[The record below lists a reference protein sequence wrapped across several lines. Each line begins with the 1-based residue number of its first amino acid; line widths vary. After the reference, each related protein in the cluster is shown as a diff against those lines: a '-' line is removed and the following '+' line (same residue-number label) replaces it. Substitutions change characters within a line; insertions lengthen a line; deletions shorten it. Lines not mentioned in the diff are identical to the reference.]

1 MKSYRYLTSQFQVN
15 EIVCEHKIRYIYRMT
30 NPNHPNQEDMRL
42 ISVLHALADPIRL
55 EIVRCLAEAG
65 ERTCGTYEMNI
76 AKSTLSHHFK
86 VLREAGVVKVRID
99 GKHRY
104 YSLRKEDIETAFP
117 GLVSSILRVGKERW

>member
-1 MKSYRYLTSQFQVN
+1 
-15 EIVCEHKIRYIYRMT
+15 MT
-30 NPNHPNQEDMRL
+30 NLNHPNKEDMRL

-117 GLVSSILRVGKERW
+117 GLVSSILRVDKKRW

>member
-1 MKSYRYLTSQFQVN
+1 MN
-15 EIVCEHKIRYIYRMT
+15 
-30 NPNHPNQEDMRL
+30 NPIHPNQEDMTL

-55 EIVRCLAEAG
+55 EIVRCLAETG
-65 ERTCGTYEMNI
+65 ERTCGMYDMNI

-104 YSLRKEDIETAFP
+104 YSLRKDDIETAFP
-117 GLVSSILRVGKERW
+117 HLLSSILAVDTERW

>member
-1 MKSYRYLTSQFQVN
+1 MN
-15 EIVCEHKIRYIYRMT
+15 
-30 NPNHPNQEDMRL
+30 NPTHPTQEDMRL

-86 VLREAGVVKVRID
+86 VLREAGIVKVRID

-117 GLVSSILRVGKERW
+117 GLVSSILAVDKERW

>member
-1 MKSYRYLTSQFQVN
+1 
-15 EIVCEHKIRYIYRMT
+15 MT
-30 NPNHPNQEDMRL
+30 NPNHPHKEDMRL

-55 EIVRCLAEAG
+55 EIVRCLAEAE
-65 ERTCGTYEMNI
+65 ERTCGMYEMNI

-86 VLREAGVVKVRID
+86 VLREAGIVKVRID

-117 GLVSSILRVGKERW
+117 GLVSSILRVDKKWW